1 MPSIRLAQ
9 NTSIFEPIEDL
20 YIVTKST
27 RKKWLVSVFGS
38 LAILLGVVA
47 VGFGLF
53 AIKQYQFAQMGA
65 QEAPPEAPNFVEMT
79 TAHSVSFRATST
91 AIGTIIAPRSILLSN
106 EVPGTVVST
115 NLTPGAVVTA
125 GTVLLQLDTS
135 IEQAQL
141 DGAQAAA
148 SIAKSRFERT
158 REAFQSRALTELE
171 LEEAQ
176 TQVLQA
182 EARVSELRAVI
193 AKKTLLAP
201 FNARIGLSDTHEGQ
215 YLPSGTQITTL
226 QSVEDYLYV
235 DFTIPQS
242 VAPSLQPG
250 QPINLIAQELPLTAS
265 ILALDSRTDKM
276 TRNVMVRAKIANA
289 PNYLQPG
296 DSVRVQ
302 IEYGDEI
309 QAVAIP
315 AEALRRTPEGALAFV
330 AEDDGKGQ
338 LRAKQ
343 RMVQVIKS
351 IGNDVALMSGI
362 KSGERVVTIGSFKL
376 MPGSLLAESIKD
388 PAAVEPVSQK
398 K

>member
-1 MPSIRLAQ
+1 M
-9 NTSIFEPIEDL
+9 
-20 YIVTKST
+20 TKSKST
-27 RKKWLVSVFGS
+27 KWVVPVFGS
-38 LAILLGVVA
+38 LAVLLGVGA
-47 VGFGLF
+47 VGAGLF
-53 AIKQYQFAQMGA
+53 AIKQYQFATMGA
-65 QEAPPEAPNFVEMT
+65 QQAPPEAPNFVEMA

-106 EVPGTVVST
+106 EVPGTVVAT
-115 NLTPGAVVTA
+115 TLTPGAVVEA
-125 GTVLLQLDTS
+125 GTVLLQLDIS

-141 DGAQAAA
+141 EGAQAAVN
-148 SIAKSRFERT
+148 IARFRFERT
-158 REAFQSRALTELE
+158 REAFQSKALTELE
-171 LEEAQ
+171 LEEAK

-193 AKKTLLAP
+193 AKKTLIAP
-201 FNARIGLSDTHEGQ
+201 FKARIGLSDTHTGQ
-215 YLPSGTQITTL
+215 YLPSGTQITSL
-226 QSVEDYLYV
+226 QSVEGYLYV

-250 QPINLIAQELPLTAS
+250 QSINLIAQGLPITAT

-276 TRNVMVRAKIANA
+276 TRNVMVRAKIDNA
-289 PNYLQPG
+289 PTYLQPG

-330 AEDDGKGQ
+330 AEDDGKGH
-338 LRAKQ
+338 LRATQ
-343 RMVQVIKS
+343 RMVQVIKT
-351 IGNDVALMSGI
+351 IGSDVALMSGV

-376 MPGSLLAESIKD
+376 MPDSLLAESIED
-388 PAAVEPVSQK
+388 PASVKPVSQK
-398 K
+398 N

>member
-1 MPSIRLAQ
+1 M
-9 NTSIFEPIEDL
+9 
-20 YIVTKST
+20 TKS
-27 RKKWLVSVFGS
+27 KPAKWVVPLFGS
-38 LAILLGVVA
+38 LAVFLGIGA
-47 VGFGLF
+47 VGYGLF
-53 AIKQYQFAQMGA
+53 AIKQYQFAQMAA
-65 QEAPPEAPNFVEMT
+65 QEAPPEAPNFVEMD
-79 TAHSVSFRATST
+79 TAHSISFRATST

-115 NLTPGAVVTA
+115 ALTPGTIVEE
-125 GTVLLQLDTS
+125 GTVLLQLDIS

-141 DGAQAAA
+141 DSAQAAA
-148 SIAKSRFERT
+148 SIARSRFERT

-182 EARVSELRAVI
+182 DARVAELRAVI
-193 AKKTLLAP
+193 AKKTLVAP
-201 FNARIGLSDTHEGQ
+201 FKARIGLSDTHEGQ
-215 YLPSGTQITTL
+215 YLPSGTQITSL
-226 QSVEDYLYV
+226 QSVEGYVFV

-242 VAPSLQPG
+242 VAPSLQPEQSIG
-250 QPINLIAQELPLTAS
+250 LVAQDLPLNAT
-265 ILALDSRTDKM
+265 IFALDSRTDKM

-289 PNYLQPG
+289 PSYLQPG

-315 AEALRRTPEGALAFV
+315 AEALRRTPEGSLAFV
-330 AEDDGKGQ
+330 AEKDASGQ

-343 RMVQVIKS
+343 RMVQVIRS
-351 IGNDVALMSGI
+351 IGNDVALLSGV

-376 MPGSLLAESIKD
+376 MPDSLLVESVADSKSVKS
-388 PAAVEPVSQK
+388 ASQNN
-398 K
+398 

>member
-1 MPSIRLAQ
+1 M
-9 NTSIFEPIEDL
+9 
-20 YIVTKST
+20 TKS
-27 RKKWLVSVFGS
+27 KPAKWGVPLFGS
-38 LAILLGVVA
+38 LAVLTGIGA
-47 VGFGLF
+47 VGYGLF
-53 AIKQYQFAQMGA
+53 AIKQYQFAQMAA
-65 QEAPPEAPNFVEMT
+65 QELPPEAPNFVGMA
-79 TAHSVSFRATST
+79 TAHSVSFRSSSA
-91 AIGTIIAPRSILLSN
+91 AIGTIIAPQSILLSN

-115 NLTPGAVVTA
+115 TLAPGAVVEA
-125 GTVLLQLDTS
+125 GTVLLQLDIS

-141 DGAQAAA
+141 DSAQAAA
-148 SIAKSRFERT
+148 SIARSRFERT

-182 EARVSELRAVI
+182 DARVAELRAVI
-193 AKKTLLAP
+193 AKKTLVAP
-201 FNARIGLSDTHEGQ
+201 FKARIGLSDTHEGQ
-215 YLPSGTQITTL
+215 YLPSGTQITSL
-226 QSVEDYLYV
+226 QSVKDYMFV

-250 QPINLIAQELPLTAS
+250 QVISLIAQDLPLNAT
-265 ILALDSRTDKM
+265 ILALDSRTDKL
-276 TRNVMVRAKIANA
+276 TRNVMVRARIDNA
-289 PNYLQPG
+289 PPYIQPG

-315 AEALRRTPEGALAFV
+315 VEALRRTPEGTLAFV
-330 AEDDGKGQ
+330 VEDDGKGQ

-351 IGNDVALMSGI
+351 IGNEVALLSGV

-376 MPGSLLAESIKD
+376 MPDSLLAESVADSKSVKSA
-388 PAAVEPVSQK
+388 PQNK
-398 K
+398 

>member
-1 MPSIRLAQ
+1 M
-9 NTSIFEPIEDL
+9 
-20 YIVTKST
+20 TKSN
-27 RKKWLVSVFGS
+27 RKKWVVPLFGS
-38 LAILLGVVA
+38 LTILLGVAA
-47 VGFGLF
+47 VGYGLF
-53 AIKQYQFAQMGA
+53 AIKQYQLAQMGA

-79 TAHSVSFRATST
+79 TAHSVSFRASST

-106 EVPGTVVST
+106 EVPGTVVLA
-115 NLTPGAVVTA
+115 NLTPGAVVEP
-125 GTVLLQLDTS
+125 GTVLLQLDIS

-148 SIAKSRFERT
+148 SIARSRFERT

-182 EARVSELRAVI
+182 EARVAELRAVI

-201 FNARIGLSDTHEGQ
+201 FKARIGLSDTHQGQ
-215 YLPSGTQITTL
+215 YLPSGTQITSL
-226 QSVEDYLYV
+226 QSVENYLFV

-250 QPINLIAQELPLTAS
+250 QSVNLIAQELHLTAT

-276 TRNVMVRAKIANA
+276 TRNVMVRAKIADA

-315 AEALRRTPEGALAFV
+315 AEALRRTPEGALAFI

-351 IGNDVALMSGI
+351 IGNDVALMSGV

-376 MPGSLLAESIKD
+376 MPGSLLAESIKE
-388 PAAVEPVSQK
+388 PASVEPISQK